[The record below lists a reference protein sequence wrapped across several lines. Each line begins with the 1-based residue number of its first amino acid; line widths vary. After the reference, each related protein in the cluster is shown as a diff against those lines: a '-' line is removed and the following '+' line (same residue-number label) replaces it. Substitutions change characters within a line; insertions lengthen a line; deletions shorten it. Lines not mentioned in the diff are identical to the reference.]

1 LALGVK
7 VMGYCEGL
15 GYGLVFGLGFGV
27 RVRAYL

>member
-1 LALGVK
+1 
-7 VMGYCEGL
+7 MGYCEGL